1 MSLFIGGTFLL
12 LTDNLTRVVQGW
24 RSEAKIVVYLRP
36 DLEIERQTEIE
47 RLLTTPAWSTEVR
60 LVSAEE
66 ATSRFQEIFP
76 SVAELLEG
84 LRREAIPPSF
94 EIGFDPQQAGDA
106 GFRAWLER
114 LRQDPGILMV
124 DDDRDW
130 LRQLEAVVAVLRGL
144 GLVLGGV
151 LLGAATFTIASVV
164 RLTAH
169 LYREEIAV
177 MRLVGATELYIR
189 GPFYVEGL
197 LQGLAGGLVALAALY
212 GGFLTLDPGGTTS
225 FLGTVLV
232 SDFLR
237 PPHLAALLG
246 LGSAA
251 GLFGAV
257 VSLRREVL

>member
-1 MSLFIGGTFLL
+1 M
-12 LTDNLTRVVQGW
+12 RGW
-24 RSEAKIVVYLRP
+24 RSEAKIVVYLRA
-36 DLEIERQTEIE
+36 DLEPELQVAIESLVRE
-47 RLLTTPAWSTEVR
+47 PAWTTEVR
-60 LVSAEE
+60 LITAEE
-66 ATSRFQEIFP
+66 ATARFREIFP

-84 LRREAIPPSF
+84 LRREPLPPSF
-94 EIGFDPQQAGDA
+94 EIGFDPSHAQEA
-106 GFRAWLER
+106 GFYEWLER
-114 LRQDPGILMV
+114 LRRHPGILML

-130 LRQLEAVVAVLRGL
+130 LRQLEAVIAVLRGL
-144 GLVLGGV
+144 GVVLGAV
-151 LLGAATFTIASVV
+151 LLAAATFTIASVV

-169 LYREEIAV
+169 LYRDEIAV

-197 LQGLAGGLVALAALY
+197 LQGLVGGLLALAVLWA
-212 GGFLTLDPGGTTS
+212 GFRLLDPGGSTS

-237 PPHLAALLG
+237 PSHLAALLA

-257 VSLRREVL
+257 VSLRREAL